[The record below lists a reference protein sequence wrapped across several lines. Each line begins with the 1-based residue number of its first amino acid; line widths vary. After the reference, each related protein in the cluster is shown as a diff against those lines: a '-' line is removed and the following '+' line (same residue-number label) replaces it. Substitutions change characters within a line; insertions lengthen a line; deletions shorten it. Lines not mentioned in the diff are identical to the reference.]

1 MPVVSLG
8 PGAPMVA
15 VEMAVRLVVTAEL
28 ALLQTGHR
36 PDEVDGEVGTLAVHR
51 LTPRTT
57 RPAGAGAG
65 AVCRGAAART
75 QQDGEEKCWRQHFV
89 LSLLARLS
97 RATEDWISEFSL

>member
-1 MPVVSLG
+1 MPVVSLD
-8 PGAPMVA
+8 PVAPMVA

-28 ALLQTGHR
+28 ALLQAGNLSV
-36 PDEVDGEVGTLAVHR
+36 EVDGEVGTLAVHR
-51 LTPRTT
+51 LTPRTS

>member
-15 VEMAVRLVVTAEL
+15 VEMAVRLVVAAEL
-28 ALLQTGHR
+28 AVFQTGHL
-36 PDEVDGEVGTLAVHR
+36 PGEVDGEVGTLTVHR

-57 RPAGAGAG
+57 AGAGG
-65 AVCRGAAART
+65 GCRGAAART
-75 QQDGEEKCWRQHFV
+75 QQDREEKCWRKHFV

-97 RATEDWISEFSL
+97 RATEECLREFSL